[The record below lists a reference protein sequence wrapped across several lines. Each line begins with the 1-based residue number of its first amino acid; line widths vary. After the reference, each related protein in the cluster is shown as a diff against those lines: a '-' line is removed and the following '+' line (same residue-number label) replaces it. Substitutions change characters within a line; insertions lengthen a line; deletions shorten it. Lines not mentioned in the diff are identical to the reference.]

1 MPTRDRS
8 HTSVESLALLWA
20 ARESGVIDALTSTA
34 GTADAVADVA
44 DIDHRAASITV
55 EALASMG
62 FIKRVGDE
70 YEITNRA
77 LGFLAKRDV
86 RSIGRLPH
94 ALDTFSLY
102 TDLPETMATGEVPD
116 LPAEWR
122 RNRLGA
128 EDATDESVVRACVTA
143 AVRESPDSNRV
154 LELAG
159 GAGVFA
165 REFLERGYD
174 VTYVDDAETVDVV
187 RPLLSRAGVNLV
199 AGDPADPPV
208 TGFGL
213 VFVGD
218 AFDGLHA
225 DEAASLVAGA
235 YDALEPG
242 GTAVFV
248 DSLHGR
254 CSTAATTRR
263 AVDSLA
269 VGRGD
274 LYDEPTVRSWVD
286 AAGFARQTVRDVPGT
301 DLQAVVAERA
311 VD

>member
-8 HTSVESLALLWA
+8 HASVESLALLWA

-34 GTADAVADVA
+34 GTAEKVAAVA
-44 DIDHRAASITV
+44 DIDPRAARITV
-55 EALASMG
+55 DALATMG

-94 ALDTFSLY
+94 ALDYFSLY
-102 TDLPETMATGEVPD
+102 TALPETMATGDGPD
-116 LPAEWR
+116 MPDEWR

-128 EDATDESVVRACVTA
+128 EDATGESVVRACVTA
-143 AVRESPDSNRV
+143 AVRESPDASRV

-159 GAGVFA
+159 GSGIFA

-174 VTYVDDAETVDVV
+174 VTYVDDAETVEIV
-187 RPLLSRAGVNLV
+187 RPLLSRAGVDLV
-199 AGDPADPPV
+199 AGDPTDPPV
-208 TGFGL
+208 SGFDL

-218 AFDGLHA
+218 AFDGLSS
-225 DEAASLVAGA
+225 DDAASLVAGA
-235 YDALEPG
+235 YDALAPG

-248 DSLHGR
+248 DALHGR
-254 CSTAATTRR
+254 CSAAATTRR
-263 AVDSLA
+263 AVDALA
-269 VGRGD
+269 LGCGD
-274 LYDEPTVRSWVD
+274 LYDESTVRSWTD
-286 AAGFARQTVRDVPGT
+286 AAGFARETVRDVPGT
-301 DLQAVVAERA
+301 DVQVVVAERA

>member
-8 HTSVESLALLWA
+8 HASVESLALLWA

-44 DIDHRAASITV
+44 DIDPRAASITV
-55 EALASMG
+55 EALATMG

-94 ALDTFSLY
+94 ALDIFSLY
-102 TDLPETMATGEVPD
+102 TDLPERMATGEVPA
-116 LPAEWR
+116 LPEEWR

-143 AVRESPDSNRV
+143 AVRESPDTTRV

-159 GAGVFA
+159 GSGVFA
-165 REFLERGYD
+165 REFLARGYD
-174 VTYVDDAETVDVV
+174 VTVVDDPKTVDVV

-199 AGDPADPPV
+199 AGDPTDPPV
-208 TGFGL
+208 TGFDL

-218 AFDGLHA
+218 AFEGRDA
-225 DEAASLVAGA
+225 DEASSLVVGA
-235 YDALEPG
+235 YEALAPG

-248 DSLHGR
+248 DTLHGR
-254 CSTAATTRR
+254 CSTDATTRR

-269 VGRGD
+269 LGRGD
-274 LYDEPTVRSWVD
+274 LYDEATVRSWVES
-286 AAGFARQTVRDVPGT
+286 AGFGRETVRDVPGT
-301 DLQAVVAERA
+301 DLQAVAAERA

>member
-8 HTSVESLALLWA
+8 HSSVESLALLWA

-34 GTADAVADVA
+34 GTAEAVADVA
-44 DIDHRAASITV
+44 DIDLRAARITV

-94 ALDTFSLY
+94 ALDYFSLY
-102 TDLPETMATGEVPD
+102 TDLPETMANGVAPD
-116 LPAEWR
+116 LPDEWV

-143 AVRESPDSNRV
+143 AVRESPDATRV

-159 GAGVFA
+159 GSGVFA
-165 REFLERGYD
+165 RELLERGFD
-174 VTYVDDAETVDVV
+174 VSYVDEAETVEVV
-187 RPLLSRAGVNLV
+187 RPLLSRAGVDLV
-199 AGDPADPPV
+199 AGDPTNPPV
-208 TGFGL
+208 TGFDL

-218 AFDGLHA
+218 AFDGRNP
-225 DEAASLVAGA
+225 DEAAALVTGA
-235 YDALEPG
+235 FDALAPG

-248 DSLHGR
+248 DTLHGR
-254 CSTAATTRR
+254 CSTDATTSR
-263 AVDSLA
+263 AVDALA
-269 VGRGD
+269 RGRGD
-274 LYDEPTVRSWVD
+274 LYDESTVRSWVD
-286 AAGFARQTVRDVPGT
+286 SAGFARETVRNVPGT